1 MSPIGPSYMS
11 DTRQCIGLM
20 WELGA
25 AGSYQSRSL
34 ANLPSFSDAQ
44 KSVEVV
50 LQTFLLL
57 WAFENRALWWW
68 IFVACPR
75 LLQPQ
80 VSAFFV
86 SAFCI
91 LFVYNFCESR
101 KSFYDFS
108 LVPPWTPSEQSAK
121 ASRKR
126 VFSMKWSSITFAASR
141 INHGNTKMFTWK
153 SKISCIATYWVD
165 PTRCLRIFCIPSHN
179 IFEL

>member
-1 MSPIGPSYMS
+1 MYWSHV
-11 DTRQCIGLM
+11 RAR
-20 WELGA
+20 A

-44 KSVEVV
+44 KSVEVI

-80 VSAFFV
+80 VSAF
-86 SAFCI
+86 SLYR
-91 LFVYNFCESR
+91 LFVFCLFIIFANRERVFMIFHLSLPGRLQNSR
-101 KSFYDFS
+101 
-108 LVPPWTPSEQSAK
+108 LE

-141 INHGNTKMFTWK
+141 INHGNTKMSTWK